1 MTFIQFNMF
10 SWDVT
15 FDFTFFGFRI
25 GVILPGRINGAPPN
39 LHFISQLQLQTPRDS
54 QQFARPSTD
63 TTLRA
68 AKLDGSHEQHS
79 AGSQSYMRQLADQL

>member
-39 LHFISQLQLQTPRDS
+39 LHFISQ
-54 QQFARPSTD
+54 QFARPSTD